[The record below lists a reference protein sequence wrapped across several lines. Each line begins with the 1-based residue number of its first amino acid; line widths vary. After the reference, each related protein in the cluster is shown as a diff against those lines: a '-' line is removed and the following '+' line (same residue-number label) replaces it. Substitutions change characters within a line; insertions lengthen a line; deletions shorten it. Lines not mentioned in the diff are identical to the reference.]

1 MKQISLLVV
10 LFLVT
15 AASFAQESARS
26 LLPQSWLEGVN
37 VTTGKPVGNMVGK
50 GSIVCVAPLSVT
62 YGGGT
67 SPTTITFRQS
77 PDNMRANYS
86 YGWFANGE
94 VQNLLHEAVAHHWW
108 LQFVCKKT
116 GESINPLD
124 SAISVSLLPYQF
136 ESTNLKQK
144 LEKEDRAWSQKGF
157 TFTPVEG
164 KDTVTQLNWVMMLA
178 FDEGKAIIV
187 TTDNYNFPKKSG
199 QFDYLYINDVP
210 LRSVRFL
217 KFITT
222 LQAATYITYN
232 KRTREIIKMRLDPE
246 WNKTVI
252 LK

>member
-1 MKQISLLVV
+1 MKQFSLLVV

-15 AASFAQESARS
+15 ATSFAQESVRS

-37 VTTGKPVGNMVGK
+37 ITTGKPVGNMVGK

-77 PDNMRANYS
+77 PENMRANYS

-124 SAISVSLLPYQF
+124 SAAGIKVPGGTMPYSLSF
-136 ESTNLKQK
+136 SLKSASA
-144 LEKEDRAWSQKGF
+144 DS
-157 TFTPVEG
+157 
-164 KDTVTQLNWVMMLA
+164 
-178 FDEGKAIIV
+178 
-187 TTDNYNFPKKSG
+187 NFPV
-199 QFDYLYINDVP
+199 LM
-210 LRSVRFL
+210 L
-217 KFITT
+217 KIG
-222 LQAATYITYN
+222 
-232 KRTREIIKMRLDPE
+232 
-246 WNKTVI
+246 
-252 LK
+252 

>member
-15 AASFAQESARS
+15 ATSFAQESARS

-37 VTTGKPVGNMVGK
+37 ITTGKPVGNMVGK

-77 PDNMRANYS
+77 PENMRANYS
-86 YGWFANGE
+86 YGWYANGE

-136 ESTNLKQK
+136 ESANLKQQ
-144 LEKEDRAWSQKGF
+144 EKADRAWSQKGF
-157 TFTPVEG
+157 TFASVEE

-187 TTDNYNFPKKSG
+187 TTDNYTFPKKSG
-199 QFDYLYINDVP
+199 QFDYLYIKDVP
-210 LRSVRFL
+210 LRSVGFL
-217 KFITT
+217 RFITAQ
-222 LQAATYITYN
+222 QAATYITYD
-232 KRTREIIKMRLDPE
+232 KRTGEILKMRLDPE